1 MTEPTWM
8 DVTII
13 QCPKCKRYY
22 AEVSWYV
29 MEMESDIQCADCGTE
44 FNSRKYAKDRA
55 IIEFEIDSKEQM
67 QTVKLCKHF
76 KV

>member
-1 MTEPTWM
+1 MTEPAWM

-29 MEMESDIQCADCGTE
+29 TEMESDIECADCGTE
-44 FNSRKYAKDRA
+44 FNTKTYAKDRA
-55 IIEFEIDSKEQM
+55 IIEFEVNNQGRM
-67 QTVKLCKHF
+67 QEVKLCNHIKI
-76 KV
+76 